1 MPRKTT
7 DVGVGNLLRPPT
19 FGGLLRRL
27 RDERRISREKLAFA
41 AGVSSSY
48 ITHLEGGDRDHPTR
62 AVVDALIRYLDRI
75 SPLGDAERRHLFD
88 LAGLAEDRF
97 PGVEELR
104 GQISDDMRNGLVVH
118 EPNAACYL
126 DTRWNILSCN
136 DSYASAF
143 SGLVD
148 DGNMLRW
155 FFGNELSTRVMVEWE
170 REAAMTVDWLRGL
183 IGQSGDTEW
192 AAELLAELGEYP
204 EFRRMWAAGGPHT
217 GATVRTCICGI
228 RTPAIASASTSRCS
242 VSIPGI
248 IRAESNSFSES
259 APPVSAPPRARHRC
273 PAWITVGS
281 RDAAAAN
288 ASRRSAASSPRRR
301 PDENELS
308 WKAIRRGA
316 YGDRTG
322 RPTGRDGVAGDM
334 PEPGPVA
341 RRCGRCPG
349 RCRYFTGCGRCR
361 RLYGQRWWKRI

>member
-104 GQISDDMRNGLVVH
+104 AQISDDMRNGLAVH

-136 DSYASAF
+136 DSYARAF

-204 EFRRMWAAGGPHT
+204 EFRRMWAAGGTTYGRDSPHMHLRDPDS
-217 GATVRTCICGI
+217 GDCFSLDVQMFRVDSGIHPGRIQFFLGI
-228 RTPAIASASTSRCS
+228 RTPCLD
-242 VSIPGI
+242 
-248 IRAESNSFSES
+248 
-259 APPVSAPPRARHRC
+259 
-273 PAWITVGS
+273 PAG
-281 RDAAAAN
+281 
-288 ASRRSAASSPRRR
+288 SAASVS
-301 PDENELS
+301 
-308 WKAIRRGA
+308 
-316 YGDRTG
+316 
-322 RPTGRDGVAGDM
+322 GVDH
-334 PEPGPVA
+334 
-341 RRCGRCPG
+341 
-349 RCRYFTGCGRCR
+349 CR
-361 RLYGQRWWKRI
+361 